1 MKIAQPII
9 ACMILSL
16 AACVPTVDMPADET
30 ESGASMSAVSTPA
43 VSVSTG
49 TLLIGRADAP
59 VTMLLFTN
67 YDCAYCSDFEHGLM
81 PRLQTD
87 FIDKGILNVRIVP
100 LPLQKYPDSDR
111 NAQLLLCGTRV
122 GSGADV
128 HRQLFADRN
137 DFPALKTCLDDATYL
152 QREMAAQYELIRAFD
167 VTLVPTYV
175 IDGQKFTGLPNY
187 ADLRG
192 QIRNAAEH

>member
-67 YDCAYCSDFEHGLM
+67 YDCAYCRDFEYTLM

-87 FIDKGILNVRIVP
+87 FIDKGTLNVRVIA
-100 LPLQKYPDSDR
+100 LPLQKYADSDR
-111 NAQLLLCGTRV
+111 NAQLLLCGTRA

-137 DFPALKTCLDDATYL
+137 DFPALKTCLDDAAYL
-152 QREMAAQYELIRAFD
+152 QREMAAQHALITTLN

-175 IDGQKFTGLPNY
+175 LDGQIFTGLPTY

-192 QIRNAAEH
+192 QIRNALE